1 VEFCQSLGCYDEIIT
16 YDQAQ
21 TLDKNEPIMIVDMA
35 GNLSSMRDLH
45 EHFQDNV
52 KYSCSVGA
60 THQANQKDFN
70 VGNMNSFPG
79 ATPTFFFAPT
89 QAQKRTEEWGPGEV
103 QKRIGLSLKDF
114 QQFSDQW
121 MQINRGRGFDVIET
135 TFAKVVKGGIS
146 PHKGLILSV

>member
-1 VEFCQSLGCYDEIIT
+1 
-16 YDQAQ
+16 
-21 TLDKNEPIMIVDMA
+21 M
-35 GNLSSMRDLH
+35 
-45 EHFQDNV
+45 
-52 KYSCSVGA
+52 GA

-70 VGNMNSFPG
+70 VGDMNSFPG

-121 MQINRGRGFDVIET
+121 MQINRGRGFDVIES
-135 TFAKVVKGGIS
+135 TFAKVVQGGMS
-146 PHKGLILSV
+146 PHEGLILSV